1 MSEAEKAGDKPA
13 VEEGAPAYGGTGMVA
28 DLANSA
34 DMAQVWREVRT
45 LGLENHVAELEATG
59 YTVVPPEK
67 VAPPEFVNRLRVA
80 LARVTKRRLGGDVL
94 DDGGDTDWIVSDV
107 IEATPVMT
115 YLLFE
120 EPEFQEAAVNPV
132 ALALADYALGRSCL
146 LSACNGI
153 VKGPGAEDT
162 FLHTDTGGIGV
173 PEPYPHYPLLLN
185 CTWVLTDYTRA
196 DGALCL
202 VPGSHRKCR
211 APMAG
216 EGIDARVPIEVPSGS
231 LVVWNGQTW
240 HGAFR
245 RENPG
250 IRLTLVL
257 VYSRAFVMPMERY
270 REEVPADMLK
280 RNPPRFAA
288 LLGANQYLY
297 GYKEGGPD
305 REKLAIQVGRS
316 WWR

>member
-1 MSEAEKAGDKPA
+1 MSERGIAG
-13 VEEGAPAYGGTGMVA
+13 EEPSVDGHATTYTSSGMGTGHP
-28 DLANSA
+28 NSG
-34 DMAQVWREVRT
+34 DMAEVWQEISK
-45 LGLENHVAELEATG
+45 LGLETQVAELEAKG
-59 YTVVPPEK
+59 YTVVPPQQ
-67 VAPPEFVNRLRVA
+67 VAPPEFVGRLRAA

-94 DDGGDTDWIVSDV
+94 DDSGDTDWIVSDV
-107 IEATPVMT
+107 IEASPVMT

-120 EPEFQEAAVNPV
+120 EPEFREAALNPV
-132 ALALADYALGRSCL
+132 ALALAEYALGKSCL

-185 CTWVLTDYTRA
+185 CTWALSDYTRA

-202 VPGSHRKCR
+202 VPGSHRMCR

-216 EGIDARVPIEVPSGS
+216 EGVDARVPIEVPSGS
-231 LVVWNGQTW
+231 LIVWNGQTW
-240 HGAFR
+240 HGSFR

-250 IRLTLVL
+250 IRLTLVV

-270 REEVPADMLK
+270 REEVPADMLNS
-280 RNPPRFAA
+280 NPPRFAE

-297 GYKEGGPD
+297 NYKEAGPD
-305 REKLAIQVGRS
+305 FEKLALQVGRS